1 MSSPTP
7 ASRSKTRYS
16 PTTVRQS
23 TNYGTPQ
30 PPNHSLTRT
39 LRTRLP
45 IPTPKPQ
52 NDRRKP
58 LRHTLHHQTRLPHFH
73 QTKRLRRTLTIPK
86 RHHPHSHR
94 LRSRFPRLSAR
105 RPVPKGIRGIMHALR
120 RTAHYHGSRVNMIS
134 PWFVVPSH
142 PHARSTSISSNPSF
156 SP

>member
-45 IPTPKPQ
+45 VPTAKPQ

-105 RPVPKGIRGIMHALR
+105 RPVPKHQMGDPRDNARPPPHGALSPQ
-120 RTAHYHGSRVNMIS
+120 SRQYDLTLVRCTL
-134 PWFVVPSH
+134 PS
-142 PHARSTSISSNPSF
+142 ARSINF
-156 SP
+156 HLI